1 MKVAYKWLVSGN
13 TYAYIAQP
21 SSNNYYIGNSFS
33 EDEDIQVANRAKIM
47 SEETYKNNFN
57 AMASELDSNYGVKL
71 LDYAIYYNL
80 SVDDCASLIGP
91 VGPTGPMGERGA
103 IGPQGPTGISGNTGD
118 SGPTGP
124 IGPTGPQ
131 GKGISIKGSLSSD
144 SQLPSTGESGD
155 AYIINGNLYV
165 WVGSGGS
172 SDKWDNVGNIEG
184 PVGPTGPT
192 GPKGDTGS
200 QGEQGPQGAKGSTGA
215 VGPTGPTGLVG
226 PVGPTGPGGGS
237 GSSPIDISKNDT
249 ITYFCGIVNSGDT
262 LLNEVNAL
270 TSITASNTGG
280 ISSENGFFQTSDIRL
295 KEIIDNAT
303 FDIEKIINLSLVY
316 FTYKGDENKK
326 RHLGLIAQEIKDIC
340 PEIVKENE
348 KGYLEIEYDKIS
360 LLLLFAVKK
369 LYNMV
374 LKK

>member
-103 IGPQGPTGISGNTGD
+103 IGP
-118 SGPTGP
+118 
-124 IGPTGPQ
+124 
-131 GKGISIKGSLSSD
+131 L
-144 SQLPSTGESGD
+144 
-155 AYIINGNLYV
+155 
-165 WVGSGGS
+165 
-172 SDKWDNVGNIEG
+172 
-184 PVGPTGPT
+184 
-192 GPKGDTGS
+192 
-200 QGEQGPQGAKGSTGA
+200 
-215 VGPTGPTGLVG
+215 
-226 PVGPTGPGGGS
+226 GPTGPGGGS

-360 LLLLFAVKK
+360 LLLLFVVKK

>member
-103 IGPQGPTGISGNTGD
+103 IGPQGNTGD
-118 SGPTGP
+118 S
-124 IGPTGPQ
+124 
-131 GKGISIKGSLSSD
+131 
-144 SQLPSTGESGD
+144 
-155 AYIINGNLYV
+155 
-165 WVGSGGS
+165 
-172 SDKWDNVGNIEG
+172 G
-184 PVGPTGPT
+184 PVGPTGP
-192 GPKGDTGS
+192 
-200 QGEQGPQGAKGSTGA
+200 
-215 VGPTGPTGLVG
+215 VG

>member
-131 GKGISIKGSLSSD
+131 GKGVNIKGSLSSE
-144 SQLPSTGESGD
+144 SQLPSGRTGRTNRTGWRKR
-155 AYIINGNLYV
+155 IISNR
-165 WVGSGGS
+165 
-172 SDKWDNVGNIEG
+172 
-184 PVGPTGPT
+184 
-192 GPKGDTGS
+192 
-200 QGEQGPQGAKGSTGA
+200 
-215 VGPTGPTGLVG
+215 
-226 PVGPTGPGGGS
+226 
-237 GSSPIDISKNDT
+237 
-249 ITYFCGIVNSGDT
+249 YF
-262 LLNEVNAL
+262 E
-270 TSITASNTGG
+270 
-280 ISSENGFFQTSDIRL
+280 E
-295 KEIIDNAT
+295 
-303 FDIEKIINLSLVY
+303 
-316 FTYKGDENKK
+316 
-326 RHLGLIAQEIKDIC
+326 
-340 PEIVKENE
+340 
-348 KGYLEIEYDKIS
+348 
-360 LLLLFAVKK
+360 
-369 LYNMV
+369 
-374 LKK
+374 